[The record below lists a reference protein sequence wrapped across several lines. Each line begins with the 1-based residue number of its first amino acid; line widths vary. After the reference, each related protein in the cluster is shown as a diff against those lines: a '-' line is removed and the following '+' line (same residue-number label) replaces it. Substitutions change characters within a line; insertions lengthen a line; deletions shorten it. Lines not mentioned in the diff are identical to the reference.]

1 MADRAHLARVEELL
15 RAYDLWDD
23 TDTLKHALEDWQR
36 WGAGIKSGV
45 QPAVIERLVD
55 KLVEAMLPLA
65 LPPPAQEYAGPIT
78 AGDHFIWEPDKPT
91 AWCHIEVMRVED
103 RGTTDRVV
111 WSRVVQSNR
120 WNPEGQETWN
130 DESRFREACR
140 PCDARGVLLP
150 VTTNA

>member
-65 LPPPAQEYAGPIT
+65 LPLPSQEPLGRSRRAIT
-78 AGDHFIWEPDKPT
+78 SSGSRTSH
-91 AWCHIEVMRVED
+91 
-103 RGTTDRVV
+103 RVV
-111 WSRVVQSNR
+111 SHR
-120 WNPEGQETWN
+120 GH
-130 DESRFREACR
+130 
-140 PCDARGVLLP
+140 ARGRSRDHGSRRLVARRAEQS
-150 VTTNA
+150 VES